1 MLSFFIKE
9 EHKPVSKCDIK
20 RYFKFLKSDKDAR
33 NAAVIPLLSGF
44 TYSSGVMGLIITLL
58 KINGFK
64 TNFNLGLVDSICA
77 GLTLLTVVVF
87 TVKIKSENFDKVLL
101 GSGIISFISLAALGI
116 FSNFWTL
123 IIYFLVRQSSIKL
136 IDLISNNKTAN
147 LSNTG
152 VLKDQ
157 MKEEFYLV
165 RDIFLCYSEVFW
177 VSNLLVVCLVF
188 GMDYINYILII
199 CGAFLLL
206 EALYASRIVIS
217 STEKT
222 T

>member
-1 MLSFFIKE
+1 
-9 EHKPVSKCDIK
+9 
-20 RYFKFLKSDKDAR
+20 
-33 NAAVIPLLSGF
+33 
-44 TYSSGVMGLIITLL
+44 MGLIITLL

-136 IDLISNNKTAN
+136 INLISNNKTAN

-165 RDIFLCYSEVFW
+165 RGIFFAIARCSGY
-177 VSNLLVVCLVF
+177 
-188 GMDYINYILII
+188 LI
-199 CGAFLLL
+199 
-206 EALYASRIVIS
+206 YW
-217 STEKT
+217 
-222 T
+222 